1 MKLYKPRC
9 NTTARFKNF
18 SMRVIED
25 WNKMPGELVDV
36 TSVNM
41 FKNRLDKHW
50 TDMGLQKAEQPI
62 IYKYKYET
70 ILS

>member
-1 MKLYKPRC
+1 
-9 NTTARFKNF
+9 
-18 SMRVIED
+18 MRVIED

-70 ILS
+70 ILSWDPHYTAHLLLSIQ